1 MFIIERSPQVGDFV
15 AVDKGLIMS
24 GYILEIN
31 GDESVVEIDN
41 HTGHRIDSFKTDDLS
56 VVLLDYKECSIED
69 FESTMRQ
76 KDADVSTM
84 SNETLF
90 ILYTKF
96 KADALTC
103 SRARTSY
110 AYGVGLD
117 SSHKSN
123 TYKEELQRRG
133 FMI

>member
-1 MFIIERSPQVGDFV
+1 MFIVERKPQVGDFV
-15 AVDKGLIMS
+15 TVDKGLIMS

-31 GDESVVEIDN
+31 GNEAVVEIDN
-41 HTGHRIDSFKTDDLS
+41 HTGNRIDSFKADDSS
-56 VVLLDYKECSIED
+56 VVLLDYKECPLDD
-69 FESTMRQ
+69 FQSAMSL
-76 KDADVSTM
+76 KDSDIAKIA
-84 SNETLF
+84 NPYLY

-96 KADALTC
+96 QADARTC

-117 SSHKSN
+117 SSHKADA
-123 TYKEELQRRG
+123 YKEELQKRG